1 MGRKS
6 KLTDRQWE
14 QIGKRLLDG
23 ESGRALAKEF
33 SVSEAAIRARFS
45 ARNSEIKTVANQLLA
60 TDVALK
66 ALPISAQIAAH
77 NLAERMRSIS
87 EHLAGAADFGAA
99 TAHRLS
105 GIAHAKVQEI
115 DDAAPLNADSIE
127 SLKGVAVLTKMANEA
142 STIGLNLLSANKEMV
157 KAAMQDEPVQ
167 PVRIVVQI
175 EDASRA
181 EPEAQQAAG

>member
-14 QIGKRLLDG
+14 QIGKRLLEG
-23 ESGRALAKEF
+23 EKGRALAKEF
-33 SVSEAAIRARFS
+33 GVSESAIRLRFS
-45 ARNSEIKTVANQLLA
+45 AQVAEIKTVANQMVA
-60 TDVALK
+60 AESALK

-77 NLAERMRSIS
+77 NFADQIRSLS
-87 EHLAGAADFGAA
+87 GHLLGAANFGAA

-115 DDAAPLNADSIE
+115 DDAAPLDAESIE
-127 SLKGVAVLTKMANEA
+127 SLKGVAVLTRMANDA
-142 STIGLNLLSANKEMV
+142 STIGLNLLSANKEAV
-157 KAAMQDEPVQ
+157 KSSMQEEPVT
-167 PVRIVVQI
+167 PVRIVVQV